1 MNELLIREYLKDM
14 CEIESIRFESKHK
27 IHPEFYFT
35 DLKIHKY
42 CIEVTIKSKN
52 LSEISEKIIGESC
65 NEIHETF
72 KRRIYDPYT
81 NTNN

>member
-1 MNELLIREYLKDM
+1 MNEVLIRDYLKSM
-14 CEIESIRFESKHK
+14 LQIESIAFYFRHG
-27 IHPEFYFT
+27 IDPEFYFT

-52 LSEISEKIIGESC
+52 LWIVSPKLIGESC

-72 KRRIYDPYT
+72 KRRIL
-81 NTNN
+81 